1 MERRRRKK
9 SISAGSSSGRYNSSV
24 TRSKQKEEIY
34 DSNKFAELQKGEF
47 ILSAG
52 ESNVS
57 RIKTRFEKFSLDEK
71 PLPIVK
77 LTTDREVEQNY
88 RQIGIDC
95 EKLLNELCPLQ

>member
-1 MERRRRKK
+1 MASYLRPSIRRRNEWQDGDKR
-9 SISAGSSSGRYNSSV
+9 G
-24 TRSKQKEEIY
+24 
-34 DSNKFAELQKGEF
+34 ELEGNF

-57 RIKTRFEKFSLDEK
+57 RIKTRFKKFELDEK

-95 EKLLNELCPLQ
+95 EKLLDELCPL